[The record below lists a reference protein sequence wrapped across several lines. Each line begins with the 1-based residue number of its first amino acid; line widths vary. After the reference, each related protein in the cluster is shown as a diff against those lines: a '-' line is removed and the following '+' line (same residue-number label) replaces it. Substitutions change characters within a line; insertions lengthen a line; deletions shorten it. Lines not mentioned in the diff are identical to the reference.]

1 MITNVSDVLT
11 LGRMFVA
18 SVKLWQMEGE
28 EFSLII
34 THNPSVREFNMEV
47 LELFKTEL
55 LVEEVIVE
63 S

>member
-1 MITNVSDVLT
+1 MLT
-11 LGRMFVA
+11 LGRMFGA
-18 SVKLWQMEGE
+18 SVKLWQMEGEE

-55 LVEEVIVE
+55 LVEEVVVE